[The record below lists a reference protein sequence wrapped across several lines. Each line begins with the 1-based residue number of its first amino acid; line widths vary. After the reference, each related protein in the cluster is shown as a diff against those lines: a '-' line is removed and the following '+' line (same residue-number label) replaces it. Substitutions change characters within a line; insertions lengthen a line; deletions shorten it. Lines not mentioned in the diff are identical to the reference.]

1 MLSCIKESFS
11 LTNKFIILATPL
23 ILFSLFSSLYV
34 LFSLHGSSVY
44 PVITAALFFLML
56 SAFLAG
62 WFFMIREGIKSPHT
76 EEPNSLIKEFPAGV
90 GEYLLP
96 VMGLLF
102 VMAIVSLVLFTGGYY
117 IGMAQIGD
125 IGISKAALS
134 DAMVSA
140 EAFNSFLSS
149 ISELQLLKMMWWYL
163 LFLGLMVING
173 FLVMFYLPALFF
185 KKSNPFIAYYIS
197 LKDLFSRKFFS
208 NCLLYIII
216 FISYSILSVL
226 TSLFGANIFL
236 HFLFTLINFY
246 YLIYIA
252 VLVCNWYYTNFART
266 GGNIDQIV

>member
-90 GEYLLP
+90 GEYL
-96 VMGLLF
+96 
-102 VMAIVSLVLFTGGYY
+102 LFTGGYY